1 MTLRKRFIGF
11 GVLALIVAALAIG
24 IYARIGEQDEAS
36 GDTLGADASD
46 LPAVSAADAFATD
59 QPIPVEGAVVIR
71 DTLILRVRAEGQ
83 AAAWRQTAIL
93 AQVEGQVRAV
103 RVRENSRVGQGTL
116 MATIDSLEYAL
127 AADEARARLR
137 QAQAQYRE
145 LTLFDENIEDAAVRR
160 EREQASRAKSGLD
173 AAEVAV
179 RRAELDLLR
188 TRVTSPFSGRVANM
202 RIVPG
207 QRVRAGDE
215 LLTVADIDPIRVEV
229 QVLESEI
236 GFLRSGGT
244 ARVSFA
250 AFPGEAFEGR
260 IETINPIVD
269 ATTRTAKV
277 TVSVPNPEGRILPG
291 FYAVVSLDAR
301 RFADR
306 ILVPRTAILERDRR
320 TMLFVYDAEDGARAG
335 RAKWRYV
342 TTGLENGELVEIVE
356 NPETEMVQPGEV
368 VLVAGH
374 YTLTHDAPVR
384 VTDNASAEGGRPN

>member
-1 MTLRKRFIGF
+1 MRFRKQFIGF

-36 GDTLGADASD
+36 GDTLGADAAA
-46 LPAVSAADAFATD
+46 LPDVSAADAFSTD
-59 QPIPVEGAVVIR
+59 QPIPVEGAVVVR

-93 AQVEGQVRAV
+93 AQVEGQVRTV
-103 RVRENSRVGQGTL
+103 RVRENSRVGEGTL
-116 MATIDSLEYAL
+116 MVTVDSTEYAL
-127 AADEARARLR
+127 AADEARAHLR

-202 RIVPG
+202 RIVAG

-215 LLTVADIDPIRVEV
+215 LLTVADLDPIRVEV

-236 GFLRSGGT
+236 GFLRAGRT

-306 ILVPRTAILERDRR
+306 ILVPRAAILERDRR
-320 TMLFVYDAEDGARAG
+320 AMLFVYDAEQGARAG